1 VRCVEDKELV
11 KYLSNNDIH
20 LEICLTSNI
29 KTATFKSIVLH
40 PVDKIFK
47 SNISLS
53 LSTDGRTISNIDL
66 TSEYE
71 LVINK
76 FGWDMNDIKKTNLD
90 AISNSFTTP
99 EIKKELI
106 KKINSSY

>member
-1 VRCVEDKELV
+1 MS
-11 KYLSNNDIH
+11 YLKNNNIH

-29 KTATFKSIVLH
+29 KTLTYESIDTH
-40 PVDKIFK
+40 PIDKIFK

-53 LSTDGRTISNIDL
+53 MSTDGRTISNIDL

-90 AISNSFTTP
+90 AISHSFTTP

>member
-1 VRCVEDKELV
+1 MTRSRGLGDVYKRQ
-11 KYLSNNDIH
+11 
-20 LEICLTSNI
+20 
-29 KTATFKSIVLH
+29 ALH
-40 PVDKIFK
+40 SVDKIFK

-71 LVINK
+71 LVMK
-76 FGWDMNDIKKTNLD
+76 EFGWDINDIKKTNLD